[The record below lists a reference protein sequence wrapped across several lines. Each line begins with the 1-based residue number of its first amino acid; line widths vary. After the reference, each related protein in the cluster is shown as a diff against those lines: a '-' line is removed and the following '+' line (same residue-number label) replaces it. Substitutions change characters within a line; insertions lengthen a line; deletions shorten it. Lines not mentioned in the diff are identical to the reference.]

1 MEYSYPSKAEFL
13 NKLKELIEEGVS
25 RKSISVF
32 TPYPVHE
39 AEELVKE
46 PPSKLKYFTFL
57 GAISGFIAGF
67 AFTIYTALNWPLITG
82 GKPFVSIPAY
92 VIIAFELTI
101 LFGALASFAGFLLL
115 AKLPSIKGI
124 TAPVEYGNDFVII
137 VSTPERP

>member
-1 MEYSYPSKAEFL
+1 MEYSYANKAEFL
-13 NKLKELIEEGVS
+13 AKLKELIEGGVP
-25 RKSISVF
+25 RRDISLF

-39 AEELVKE
+39 AEHLIKE

-57 GAISGFIAGF
+57 GAISGLFTGF
-67 AFTIYTALNWPLITG
+67 AFTIYTALSWPLITG

-115 AKLPSIKGI
+115 SRLPSIKRI
-124 TAPVEYGNDFVII
+124 TSPVEHGNNFVIKVN
-137 VSTPERP
+137 VSER